1 MILTLR
7 TDKPLAELA
16 LLQSSGAVVAEY
28 EWQAHRQLADTLLLK
43 IKDLLESQYSTFEQ
57 LDAIAVFKGPG
68 SFTGLRIGAT
78 VANALGYSLQ
88 KPVIGTSG
96 DDWQQQAVKRFATGD
111 FDAVVMPE
119 YGAEAHI
126 TLPKK

>member
-7 TDKPLAELA
+7 TDKPLAELS
-16 LLQSSGAVVAEY
+16 LLQSDGAIVAEY
-28 EWQAHRQLADTLLLK
+28 EWQAHRQLADTLLAK
-43 IKDLLESQYSTFEQ
+43 IKELLASQHIDFGQ
-57 LDAIAVFKGPG
+57 LEAIAIFKGPG
-68 SFTGLRIGAT
+68 SFTGLRIGVT

-88 KPVIGTSG
+88 KPVIGTTG
-96 DDWQQQAVKRFATGD
+96 EDWRQNAASRFRSGD
-111 FDAVVMPE
+111 FDAIVLPE